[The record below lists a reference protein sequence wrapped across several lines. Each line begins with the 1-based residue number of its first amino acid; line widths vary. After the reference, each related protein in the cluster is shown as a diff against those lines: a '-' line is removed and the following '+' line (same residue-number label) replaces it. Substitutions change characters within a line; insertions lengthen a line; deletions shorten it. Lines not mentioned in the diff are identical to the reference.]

1 MAALGSCAF
10 GKIVRSST
18 VLHERLWTGKAPA
31 RLCVPAALIRNN
43 MLPPLS
49 QPWCHRRA
57 NMHASIAQAALS
69 TRWLSAKGAGGVKG
83 LPVEGKNAGGKK
95 GKRGGVTVTAAEELH
110 KGLLKHVEKD
120 FEHIK
125 RTPRAPQGW
134 TRINIDEYVKRGEE
148 GIIVVRKAFPDYIV
162 DVVARP
168 AVETMDEDMID
179 PEDRDNDMEHKYL
192 QGDTDIEHE
201 YLQEHIKHKYIY
213 SGCIYKED
221 GEMKWNK
228 HI

>member
-1 MAALGSCAF
+1 
-10 GKIVRSST
+10 
-18 VLHERLWTGKAPA
+18 
-31 RLCVPAALIRNN
+31 
-43 MLPPLS
+43 
-49 QPWCHRRA
+49 
-57 NMHASIAQAALS
+57 MHASIAQAALS

-148 GIIVVRKAFPDYIV
+148 GIIVVRKTFPDYIV
-162 DVVARP
+162 DVVASTQL
-168 AVETMDEDMID
+168 VETMDQAMID
-179 PEDRDNDMEHKYL
+179 MEDRDNDMEHKYL
-192 QGDTDIEHE
+192 QGDNDME
-201 YLQEHIKHKYIY
+201 HKYCL
-213 SGCIYKED
+213 GLFTRKM
-221 GEMKWNK
+221 GK
-228 HI
+228 